1 MVAEK
6 DAAPEPASKVA
17 FASFNLPKPIMKAID
32 AAGFEHC
39 TDIQAQTLPHTLLGK
54 DCIGKAQTGTGKTAA
69 FLLSVLTDLLENP
82 LPKQYNGEPRAL
94 VLAPTRELAQQ
105 IAADA
110 NQLTKFAKLNVVTVV
125 GGMDFEK
132 QKQQLI
138 GNKVDL
144 LVATPGRL
152 IDFVQRRNVY
162 LDQVEVL
169 VIDEADRML
178 DMGFIPDLRQIVRAT
193 PRKEVRQTLMFSATF
208 TEQVMRLARSWTQEP
223 VTVEIEPTMKTSDRV
238 EQHVYLTSNDDKFQ
252 ILKNLLESEEIE
264 RAMVFANRRD
274 LVRQLTEDLKR
285 AGIDCAM
292 LSGEVSQDKRVKVLN
307 RFKSGQVKVMVAT
320 DVAGRGIHVDGV
332 SHVVNY
338 TLPEDAEDYVHRIG
352 RTGRAGAKG
361 LSVSFACED
370 DSFLIPDLEK
380 YLGKKIELER
390 PPEELLAR
398 KS

>member
-1 MVAEK
+1 M
-6 DAAPEPASKVA
+6 
-17 FASFNLPKPIMKAID
+17 
-32 AAGFEHC
+32 
-39 TDIQAQTLPHTLLGK
+39 
-54 DCIGKAQTGTGKTAA
+54 
-69 FLLSVLTDLLENP
+69 
-82 LPKQYNGEPRAL
+82 
-94 VLAPTRELAQQ
+94 
-105 IAADA
+105 
-110 NQLTKFAKLNVVTVV
+110 
-125 GGMDFEK
+125 
-132 QKQQLI
+132 
-138 GNKVDL
+138 
-144 LVATPGRL
+144 
-152 IDFVQRRNVY
+152 
-162 LDQVEVL
+162 L

-193 PRKEVRQTLMFSATF
+193 PHKEVRQTLMFSATF
-208 TEQVMRLARSWTQEP
+208 TEQVMRLARSWTLDP
-223 VTVEIEPTMKTSDRV
+223 VTIEIEPKMKTSDRV

-252 ILKNLLESEEIE
+252 ILKNLLESEAIE

-274 LVRQLTEDLKR
+274 LVRNLTEELKR

-307 RFKSGQVKVMVAT
+307 RFKSGEVKVMVAT

-380 YLGKKIELER
+380 YLGNKIELER
-390 PPEELLAR
+390 PPEALLA